1 MGSITRSFANNI
13 TTSGVLLPASLT
25 NNSIANV
32 TAYNA
37 AIATGG
43 MKLIS
48 SQTASASASISFTT
62 GIDSTYKEYQFY
74 FINIHPA
81 SNAVDFTFNLSTN
94 GGSTYAVTKT
104 TTSFRAFHQESGATA
119 DVTYVTEDDL
129 AQSTAFQLLS
139 GGAGGSYMYTTSD
152 EHLSGSLILFNPS
165 STTYVKHFIATT
177 EYPAA
182 SPPEIYPT
190 NTFIAGYGNTTSAI
204 NAIQFKMSSGNIDDG
219 TILMYGIV

>member
-48 SQTASASASISFTT
+48 TQTASNSASISFTT

-74 FINIHPA
+74 FIDIHPR
-81 SNAVDFTFNLSTN
+81 SNAVAFTFNMSTDA
-94 GGSTYAVTKT
+94 GSNYNVTKT
-104 TTSFRAFHQESGATA
+104 TTYFRSYHAEN
-119 DVTYVTEDDL
+119 DTYTDLVYLGSHDL
-129 AQSTAFQLLS
+129 AQSTDFHKIKNQMGS
-139 GGAGGSYMYTTSD
+139 GADESGAG
-152 EHLSGSLILFNPS
+152 SLQLFNPS
-165 STTYVKHFIATT
+165 STTYVKHFITRFNS
-177 EYPAA
+177 YHSDVA
-182 SPPEIYPT
+182 ST
-190 NTFIAGYGNTTSAI
+190 DNFTAGYGNTTSAV
-204 NAIQFKMSSGNIDDG
+204 NAVRFQMSSGNFDG